1 MTRCVTAGIWC
12 MTALMAVACSAAA
25 DQGHNPA
32 AGGSSAPT
40 LTSVPAPSRLVGPRE
55 FAAAVAEP
63 GRVTINARAGRG
75 DIAGTDVSIPF
86 DQIDVQVQRLPAD
99 RSTPLA
105 IYCRT
110 GRMSA
115 IAATA
120 LSRLGYSQVV
130 ELMAVW
136 RLGRP
141 LEASSRPISRSR
153 RRRGDQAAI
162 QRALCLRAIP
172 FDTYG

>member
-1 MTRCVTAGIWC
+1 MHDPAGLAVNPVSSTRRHRSSIMTRCVTAGIWC
-12 MTALMAVACSAAA
+12 MTALVAVACSAAA

-63 GRVTINARAGRG
+63 GRVTINVHVPDVG

-86 DQIDVQVQRLPAD
+86 DQIDVQLQRLPAD

-130 ELMAVW
+130 ELDGGM
-136 RLGRP
+136 
-141 LEASSRPISRSR
+141 EAW
-153 RRRGDQAAI
+153 QATGGI
-162 QRALCLRAIP
+162 LTPHQP
-172 FDTYG
+172 

>member
-63 GRVTINARAGRG
+63 GRVTINVHVPDVG

-110 GRMSA
+110 GRMST

-130 ELMAVW
+130 ELDGGM
-136 RLGRP
+136 
-141 LEASSRPISRSR
+141 EAW
-153 RRRGDQAAI
+153 QATGGI
-162 QRALCLRAIP
+162 LSPHQP
-172 FDTYG
+172 